1 MKNNQANSK
10 YYLVS
15 SWYKSDWFLF
25 SSMCLSQLVC
35 GHKNSLDHPC
45 SRLVCP
51 ILSPPSR
58 SHSWNCQVLKRAEKS
73 SSQTILVWFCRL
85 LRSLLPSL
93 HAICEYLCKYF
104 VAITK
109 QLAILIHTVLLRT
122 VSKMIARR
130 SKVYWMQY
138 HLPDSFL
145 NTHYNTTVKIFN
157 TVMCICACCAWFYE
171 WWQKTIEVVTKNK
184 SIKMY
189 HGNSQIKLT
198 E

>member
-1 MKNNQANSK
+1 MPLSAGVWTQEFLGSPMFQTSLSNPLSTQQITQLKPSGTQESREKQQPNNSC
-10 YYLVS
+10 LV
-15 SWYKSDWFLF
+15 
-25 SSMCLSQLVC
+25 
-35 GHKNSLDHPC
+35 
-45 SRLVCP
+45 
-51 ILSPPSR
+51 
-58 SHSWNCQVLKRAEKS
+58 
-73 SSQTILVWFCRL
+73 CRL

-109 QLAILIHTVLLRT
+109 QLAILTHTVLLRT

-157 TVMCICACCAWFYE
+157 TVMCICACCA
-171 WWQKTIEVVTKNK
+171 
-184 SIKMY
+184 
-189 HGNSQIKLT
+189 
-198 E
+198 